1 MRIKEEE
8 EKEGRVCCNKL
19 EFLLLHNKQ
28 TNEGF
33 HRLISLSLS
42 LSVVHSLITCCTFS
56 FSLLPV
62 VACENYTSLVYF
74 YESPFLDSFFY
85 FSLFWRLFSSFFPH
99 ATAQQTST
107 CQRRRKRKLPPLLRR
122 RRRRRKKK
130 KEKKKNKKRKSN
142 NNHRKRQWRL
152 PKSCPK

>member
-1 MRIKEEE
+1 MRIKEGE

-42 LSVVHSLITCCTFS
+42 LFLWFTRSSR
-56 FSLLPV
+56 
-62 VACENYTSLVYF
+62 VA
-74 YESPFLDSFFY
+74 PFLLVFFLLSRVKTTLLSFIFMKVPFLILFFFLSSLSFLH
-85 FSLFWRLFSSFFPH
+85 FSPRDKQLTS
-99 ATAQQTST
+99 TST

>member
-1 MRIKEEE
+1 MRIKEGE

-42 LSVVHSLITCCTFS
+42 LFLWFTRSSR
-56 FSLLPV
+56 
-62 VACENYTSLVYF
+62 VA
-74 YESPFLDSFFY
+74 PFLLVFFLLSRVKTTLLSFIFMKVP
-85 FSLFWRLFSSFFPH
+85 FLILFFFLSSLSFLHFFP
-99 ATAQQTST
+99 TRQETLTST

-142 NNHRKRQWRL
+142 NNHRKRQRRL

>member
-1 MRIKEEE
+1 MRIKEGE

-42 LSVVHSLITCCTFS
+42 LFLWFTRSSR
-56 FSLLPV
+56 
-62 VACENYTSLVYF
+62 VA
-74 YESPFLDSFFY
+74 PFLLVFFLLSRVKTTLLSFIFMKVP
-85 FSLFWRLFSSFFPH
+85 FLILFFFLSSLSFLHFFP
-99 ATAQQTST
+99 ARANLNST

-142 NNHRKRQWRL
+142 NNHRKRQRRL